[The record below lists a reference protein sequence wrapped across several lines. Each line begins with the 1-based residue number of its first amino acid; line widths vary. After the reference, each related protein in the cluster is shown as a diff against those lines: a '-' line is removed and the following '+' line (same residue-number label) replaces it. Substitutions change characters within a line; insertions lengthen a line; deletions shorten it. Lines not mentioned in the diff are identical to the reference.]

1 MGRNGMG
8 RNCHGPKWLWAEMTS
23 DLHELSFLIFIAF
36 LIFDLA
42 WLHLRS
48 KQLLVHVCGLGL
60 GQVHCEAP
68 ACRKYR

>member
-1 MGRNGMG
+1 MG
-8 RNCHGPKWLWAEMTS
+8 RNCSCVNTGTI
-23 DLHELSFLIFIAF
+23 HELSFLIFIAF
-36 LIFDLA
+36 FNSDLA

-48 KQLLVHVCGLGL
+48 KQLLVHVWELGL